1 MDMTERQIRLVKE
14 CWEWMY
20 PSRNEIGGLFYRWL
34 FSNYPELRGM
44 FHHDMQLQ
52 AAKFTSMMEYLVSHL
67 DTLYVVANDL
77 IKMAVRHSH
86 YGTVPAHYE
95 VVEKGLITVFK
106 DVCAEYWND
115 ELQEAWHIAIDN
127 ISKMMMATQAQIP
140 GP

>member
-1 MDMTERQIRLVKE
+1 MTERQIRLVKE

-86 YGTVPAHYE
+86 Y
-95 VVEKGLITVFK
+95 
-106 DVCAEYWND
+106 VCAEYWND

-127 ISKMMMATQAQIP
+127 ISKMMMAAQAQTTDQ
-140 GP
+140 